1 MLWETKMMITNVI
14 NTVYVFNTK
23 MLLVCVPFFD
33 DKSSHL
39 LKPSHSEVPNDR

>member
-23 MLLVCVPFFD
+23 MLVCVPFFD